1 MKVTISS
8 GGKELE
14 RLLTEVAH
22 LGKLGPLLAKTSLK
36 AAMVATGEIRDQL
49 QAIKGGRGGLA
60 RSFRERLVS
69 RKGDEISAES
79 YSNLIYAKIQNDG
92 GTITPKSGKA
102 LAVPMKFA
110 NVAPG
115 KWPRHFPDTGSQR
128 LYFIRRAGKPPI
140 LAQLKGV
147 TRGVKSVLPI
157 FVLLPRV
164 TLRAK
169 HYLEEAA
176 KRVEPEIEQILMDA
190 LDEALKPVV
199 K

>member
-92 GTITPKSGKA
+92 GTITPKSGKY
-102 LAVPMKFA
+102 LAVPLKSA
-110 NVAPG
+110 NVPPG
-115 KWPRHFPDTGSQR
+115 KWPRHFPKEGPGALHFIPRRGNSPLLAKLRRDGS
-128 LYFIRRAGKPPI
+128 I
-140 LAQLKGV
+140 LPVFSLR
-147 TRGVKSVLPI
+147 TS
-157 FVLLPRV
+157 V